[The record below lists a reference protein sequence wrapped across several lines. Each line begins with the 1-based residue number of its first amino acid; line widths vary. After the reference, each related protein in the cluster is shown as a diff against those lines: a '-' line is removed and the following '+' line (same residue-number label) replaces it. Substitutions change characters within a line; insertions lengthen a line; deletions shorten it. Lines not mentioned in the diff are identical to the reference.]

1 MDDEEEREDEEFEN
15 KNLKNF
21 TDIELKEIDT
31 MRENMQE
38 IYKNLALSI
47 CPAVTG
53 HEEIKKGI
61 LLMLFGGVN
70 KRTK

>member
-1 MDDEEEREDEEFEN
+1 
-15 KNLKNF
+15 
-21 TDIELKEIDT
+21 
-31 MRENMQE
+31 MRENHNDL
-38 IYKNLALSI
+38 YKNLAASI

-70 KRTK
+70 KKTA